1 MALLVPWGWRLAEFI
16 PFRFHVNLFAE
27 NKEQLLCSGDFSE
40 VSGLELTMEP
50 RAIAAG
56 GQNWGEVQRVGPTK
70 FSPIVLKRGVTNI
83 NDLWTWFDS
92 TTRLSNYGY
101 RLQGEI
107 IVKGSEVDDKGE
119 AKPLF
124 KWKLAKVLP
133 TRFKGADLS
142 STSSQ
147 VAIEELTLVHESLTL
162 EKA

>member
-1 MALLVPWGWRLAEFI
+1 
-16 PFRFHVNLFAE
+16 
-27 NKEQLLCSGDFSE
+27 
-40 VSGLELTMEP
+40 MEP